1 VIKTDR
7 MNVVIMEDFICSSSG
22 SINQHRCK
30 RVYFVLFVRLALIAI
45 SMLYLFVVKESRMCS
60 YANYTLLAIV
70 LPYSFAG
77 ILHAMKSKCG
87 KNKELRVFFYI
98 DAVWVT
104 VLCLLTGGYNS
115 DIYLMYF
122 IILFCMGVFGKPY
135 HAIVTGLFSIVLY
148 SFTIIFGDKVA
159 YREYGGLFFRCIFIF
174 ATSFIVYEIRKLIIK
189 YEELHKI
196 EFKLARTDKLTGL
209 ANRRYYEQKLI
220 EEAQYSK
227 ISGMPINIL
236 IFDIDNFKR
245 FNDTYGHMWGDK
257 LLELFAD
264 IIKTN
269 IRKSDIPIRYGGEE
283 FLILIRD
290 LDRKT
295 AMSVAERIRRQLE
308 KECKYLVN
316 SSDLDCTVT
325 VSCGVSQYPT
335 DSDNIREAIEF
346 ADMALYV
353 AKRSGK
359 NTVVCYEEIKQ

>member
-1 VIKTDR
+1 
-7 MNVVIMEDFICSSSG
+7 
-22 SINQHRCK
+22 
-30 RVYFVLFVRLALIAI
+30 
-45 SMLYLFVVKESRMCS
+45 VKESRTYS
-60 YANYTLLAIV
+60 YATYTLFAIV

-77 ILHAMKSKCG
+77 VLYVLKSKCG
-87 KNKELRVFFYI
+87 KNKELRIFFYV
-98 DAVWVT
+98 DAVLVT
-104 VLCLLTGGYNS
+104 ILCLLTGGYNS

-122 IILFCMGVFGKPY
+122 FIVFCIGFFGRPY
-135 HAIVTGLFSIVLY
+135 HAIAAGIFSIALY
-148 SFTIIFGDKVA
+148 SLAIIFTSAEVT
-159 YREYGGLFFRCIFIF
+159 YREYAGLFFRSIFIF
-174 ATSFIVYEIRKLIIK
+174 ATSFIVAEIRKIIRR
-189 YEELHKI
+189 YEELHRR

-209 ANRRYYEQKLI
+209 ANRRYFEQKLI
-220 EEAQYSK
+220 EEAQYSNV
-227 ISGMPINIL
+227 SGKPINIL
-236 IFDIDNFKR
+236 IFDIDNFKS
-245 FNDTYGHMWGDK
+245 FNDTYGHIWGDK

-295 AMSVAERIRRQLE
+295 AKNVAERIRRQLE
-308 KECKYLVN
+308 KKCICLIN
-316 SSDLDCTVT
+316 SSSHDSKVT

-359 NTVVCYEEIKQ
+359 NTVICYEEIKR